1 MLPTSNFANCV
12 YTPLKNK
19 KKPNNNKTLREANI
33 ETAC

>member
-19 KKPNNNKTLREANI
+19 KQKKNQQQQNTKGS
-33 ETAC
+33 